1 MVSII
6 SATFER
12 GDFNALRHAKPTV
25 ISVSLRSSPPNL
37 VFEERGNGAG
47 MVSESL
53 KTVEGFG
60 FANLRER
67 AKKLNGEIPSF
78 NFAPK
83 D

>member
-1 MVSII
+1 
-6 SATFER
+6 
-12 GDFNALRHAKPTV
+12 
-25 ISVSLRSSPPNL
+25 
-37 VFEERGNGAG
+37 

-53 KTVEGFG
+53 KIVEGFG